1 MSRLS
6 FRLVSARMN
15 ALVLSTFDSL
25 KSSSRAPASTPDLP
39 FIAALIVAE
48 AGHLTFA
55 FAAFDSRTFPSGH
68 VEGSNGTVKRACVK
82 CRLGLGSEHAGTN
95 GLGGAL

>member
-55 FAAFDSRTFPSGH
+55 FAAFDSRTFSRGH
-68 VEGSNGTVKRACVK
+68 VKGSDGTVKRSCVER
-82 CRLGLGSEHAGTN
+82 RLGLGGEYAGTDR
-95 GLGGAL
+95 LGCAL